1 MTAWQHHGL
10 MTCSFIRRLS
20 HARPS
25 AAATNFANIELPMG
39 GKISSADANHIELV
53 IPRIQLFDV
62 WLQPRALA
70 KLRCDCSRSGDCVN
84 TKRLEIFS

>member
-1 MTAWQHHGL
+1 MTAMKQLDMAAWQHRLWTHGQ
-10 MTCSFIRRLS
+10 SPQLS
-20 HARPS
+20 HSS

-70 KLRCDCSRSGDCVN
+70 KLRCD
-84 TKRLEIFS
+84 